1 MNMNS
6 VNLQLLAYSYI
17 VQSSCR
23 AGAAAAITLRTT
35 SATCTAAR
43 GWLIHLAVC
52 CRPPQPALGAPSE
65 AAARRSDSIE
75 GLSFPSA
82 AALAGLHARLDAV
95 RVVLGAMRI
104 QSQPAHLA
112 CPGVHA

>member
-1 MNMNS
+1 M
-6 VNLQLLAYSYI
+6 
-17 VQSSCR
+17 
-23 AGAAAAITLRTT
+23 AGAAAAITMRNAST
-35 SATCTAAR
+35 TCTAAR

-52 CRPPQPALGAPSE
+52 CRPPQPALGAPGE

-75 GLSFPSA
+75 GLSSSA
-82 AALAGLHARLDAV
+82 AALARLHARLDVV
-95 RVVLGAMRI
+95 RVVLGARRI